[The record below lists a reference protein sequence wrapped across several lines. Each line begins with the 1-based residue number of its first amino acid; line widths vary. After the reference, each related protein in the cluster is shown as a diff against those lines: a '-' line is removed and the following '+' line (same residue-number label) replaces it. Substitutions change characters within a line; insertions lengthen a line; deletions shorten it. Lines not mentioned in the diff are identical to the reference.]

1 MRLSGG
7 LTTRQPSFPMPIQAI
22 SSQRLYRQIA
32 DQLAEL
38 IRAGEFKPGARLPS
52 ERELSQQFDV
62 SRASVREALIALEID
77 GLIDVRVGLGVFVNA
92 APAANSRTAGLAE
105 PGPFE
110 VLSARYLIEGET
122 AALAA
127 RNGSAKDHAR
137 IRETLQ
143 AMADEIKASGVG
155 LEADA
160 QFHLR
165 IAEAS
170 GNGALVHLVR
180 QLWGFRYSAMFRK
193 LDEHFDSPQRHQEAI
208 DEHRKLLE
216 AIERRDADA
225 ARAAMVAHLD
235 TVRAAL
241 ERGWELAN
249 VQGSAGAAPRTQAL
263 TAWS

>member
-1 MRLSGG
+1 
-7 LTTRQPSFPMPIQAI
+7 MPIEAI
-22 SSQRLYRQIA
+22 SSKRLYRQIA
-32 DQLAEL
+32 DQLGDL
-38 IRAGEFKPGARLPS
+38 VRRGEFKPGDRLPS
-52 ERELSQQFDV
+52 ERDLSQQFNV

-77 GLIDVRVGLGVFVNA
+77 GLVDVRVGLGVFVNA
-92 APAANSRTAGLAE
+92 APAANSQTAAMGE

-127 RNGSAKDHAR
+127 RDGSARDHAR

-143 AMADEIKASGVG
+143 LMADEIKDRGMG
-155 LEADA
+155 LDADA
-160 QFHLR
+160 LFHLR

-170 GNGALVHLVR
+170 GNSALVHLVH
-180 QLWGFRYSAMFRK
+180 QLWNFRYSAMFRK
-193 LDEHFDSPQRHQEAI
+193 LDEHFDSLERHEQAI
-208 DEHRKLLE
+208 EEHRRLVE
-216 AIERRDADA
+216 AIEKRDVEG
-225 ARAAMVAHLD
+225 ARAAMNHHLD

-249 VQGSAGAAPRTQAL
+249 VNGDAPANPPRVAGA

>member
-1 MRLSGG
+1 
-7 LTTRQPSFPMPIQAI
+7 MPIEAV
-22 SSQRLYRQIA
+22 SSKRLYRQIA

-38 IRAGEFKPGARLPS
+38 VRKGEFKPGDRLPS
-52 ERELSQQFDV
+52 ERDLSQQFNV

-77 GLIDVRVGLGVFVNA
+77 GLVDVRVGLGVFVNA
-92 APAANSRTAGLAE
+92 APAANSQTAALGE

-127 RNGSAKDHAR
+127 RDGSAKDHAR

-143 AMADEIKASGVG
+143 LMTDEIGSTGVG
-155 LEADA
+155 LNADA
-160 QFHLR
+160 LFHLR

-170 GNGALVHLVR
+170 GNSALVHLVH
-180 QLWGFRYSAMFRK
+180 QLWNFRYSAMFRK
-193 LDEHFDSPQRHQEAI
+193 LDEHFDSPQRHHEAI
-208 DEHRKLLE
+208 EEHRKLVE
-216 AIERRDADA
+216 AIEARDAER

-249 VQGSAGAAPRTQAL
+249 VSGGTPAQPPRPNGT

>member
-1 MRLSGG
+1 
-7 LTTRQPSFPMPIQAI
+7 MPIQAV
-22 SSQRLYRQIA
+22 SSQRLYRKIA

-77 GLIDVRVGLGVFVNA
+77 GLVDVRVGLGVFVNT
-92 APAANSRTAGLAE
+92 APAANSQAAGLAD

-127 RNGSAKDHAR
+127 RDGSARDHAR

-143 AMADEIKASGVG
+143 LMADEVTASGNG
-155 LEADA
+155 LNADA
-160 QFHLR
+160 LFHLR
-165 IAEAS
+165 MAEAS
-170 GNGALVHLVR
+170 GNGALVHLVH
-180 QLWGFRYSAMFRK
+180 QLWSFRESAMFRK
-193 LDEHFDSPQRHQEAI
+193 LDEHFDSPERHQEAI
-208 DEHRKLLE
+208 AEHRRVVE
-216 AIERRDADA
+216 AIEKRDADA
-225 ARAAMVAHLD
+225 ARTAMIAHLD
-235 TVRAAL
+235 TVRTAL

-249 VQGSAGAAPRTQAL
+249 VKGANAAPPRTGAA

>member
-1 MRLSGG
+1 
-7 LTTRQPSFPMPIQAI
+7 MPIQAV

-38 IRAGEFKPGARLPS
+38 IRRGEFKAGARLPS
-52 ERELSQQFDV
+52 ERDLSQQFNV

-77 GLIDVRVGLGVFVNA
+77 GLVDVRVGLGVFVNA
-92 APAANSRTAGLAE
+92 APAANSQTAGLAE

-110 VLSARYLIEGET
+110 VLSARYLIESET

-127 RNGSAKDHAR
+127 RDGSARDHGR
-137 IRETLQ
+137 IRETL
-143 AMADEIKASGVG
+143 ALMAQEVGESGAG
-155 LEADA
+155 LNADA
-160 QFHLR
+160 LFHLR
-165 IAEAS
+165 IAEAC
-170 GNGALVHLVR
+170 GNGALVHLVH
-180 QLWGFRYSAMFRK
+180 QLWSFRDSAMFKK
-193 LDEHFDSPQRHQEAI
+193 LDEHFDSPERHEEAI
-208 DEHRKLLE
+208 EEHRRVVE
-216 AIERRDADA
+216 AIERRDADG

-249 VQGSAGAAPRTQAL
+249 VKGGGNASQPARAAGT

>member
-1 MRLSGG
+1 
-7 LTTRQPSFPMPIQAI
+7 MPIEAV
-22 SSQRLYRQIA
+22 SSKRLYRQIA

-38 IRAGEFKPGARLPS
+38 VRKGEFKPGDRLPS
-52 ERELSQQFDV
+52 ERDLSQQFNV

-77 GLIDVRVGLGVFVNA
+77 GLVDVRVGLGVFVNA
-92 APAANSRTAGLAE
+92 APAANSQTAALGE

-127 RNGSAKDHAR
+127 RDGSAKDHAR

-143 AMADEIKASGVG
+143 LMTDEIGSTGVG
-155 LEADA
+155 LNADA
-160 QFHLR
+160 LFHLR

-170 GNGALVHLVR
+170 GNSALVHLVH
-180 QLWGFRYSAMFRK
+180 QLWNFRYSAMFRK
-193 LDEHFDSPQRHQEAI
+193 LDEHFDSPQRHHEAI
-208 DEHRKLLE
+208 EEHRKLVE
-216 AIERRDADA
+216 AIEARDAEG

-249 VQGSAGAAPRTQAL
+249 VGGGASAQPPRANGT

>member
-1 MRLSGG
+1 
-7 LTTRQPSFPMPIQAI
+7 MPIQAVT
-22 SSQRLYRQIA
+22 SQRLYRQIA

-38 IRAGEFKPGARLPS
+38 IRSGEFQPGARLPS
-52 ERELSQQFDV
+52 ERDLSQQLNV

-92 APAANSRTAGLAE
+92 TPAANSQTAVLAD

-127 RNGSAKDHAR
+127 RHGTTEQHAR
-137 IRETLQ
+137 IRETL
-143 AMADEIKASGVG
+143 ALMTDEVSRSGAGLDADF
-155 LEADA
+155 L
-160 QFHLR
+160 FHER

-170 GNGALVHLVR
+170 GNSALVHLVH
-180 QLWGFRYSAMFRK
+180 QLWGFRFTAMFRK
-193 LDEHFDSPQRHQEAI
+193 LDEHFDSPDRHADAI
-208 DEHRKLLE
+208 EEHRNLVE

-225 ARAAMVAHLD
+225 ARAAMVVHLD

-241 ERGWELAN
+241 ERGWEVAN
-249 VQGSAGAAPRTQAL
+249 VPGATRSPAPIKVRPTIPTRA
-263 TAWS
+263 

>member
-1 MRLSGG
+1 
-7 LTTRQPSFPMPIQAI
+7 MPIEAI
-22 SSQRLYRQIA
+22 SSKRLYRQIA

-38 IRAGEFKPGARLPS
+38 VRRGEFKPGDRLPS
-52 ERELSQQFDV
+52 ERDLSQQFNV

-92 APAANSRTAGLAE
+92 APAANSQTAALAE

-110 VLSARYLIEGET
+110 VLSARYLVEGET

-127 RNGSAKDHAR
+127 RDGSARDHAR

-143 AMADEIKASGVG
+143 LMADEVQASGIG
-155 LEADA
+155 LNADA
-160 QFHLR
+160 LFHLR

-170 GNGALVHLVR
+170 GNSALVHLVH
-180 QLWGFRYSAMFRK
+180 QLWSFRYSAMFRK
-193 LDEHFDSPQRHQEAI
+193 LDEHFDSPERHQDAI
-208 DEHRKLLE
+208 AEHRKLVE
-216 AIERRDADA
+216 AIERRDVEG
-225 ARAAMVAHLD
+225 ARAAMTAHLD
-235 TVRAAL
+235 SVRAAL

-249 VQGSAGAAPRTQAL
+249 VNGGAPAHPARANG

>member
-1 MRLSGG
+1 
-7 LTTRQPSFPMPIQAI
+7 MPIQAV

-38 IRAGEFKPGARLPS
+38 IRRGEFKPGDRLPS
-52 ERELSQQFDV
+52 ERDLSQQFDV

-77 GLIDVRVGLGVFVNA
+77 GLVDVRVGLGVFVNA
-92 APAANSRTAGLAE
+92 APAANSQTAALAE

-110 VLSARYLIEGET
+110 VLSARYLLEGET

-127 RNGSAKDHAR
+127 RNGSAAEHAR

-143 AMADEIKASGVG
+143 LMAQEVDASGIG
-155 LEADA
+155 LNADA
-160 QFHLR
+160 LFHLR

-170 GNGALVHLVR
+170 GNSALVHLVH
-180 QLWGFRYSAMFRK
+180 QLWSFRDSAMFRK
-193 LDEHFDSPQRHQEAI
+193 LDEHFDSPERHQEAI
-208 DEHRKLLE
+208 AEHRRVIE
-216 AIERRDADA
+216 AIERRDADG
-225 ARAAMVAHLD
+225 ARAAIVVHLD

-249 VQGSAGAAPRTQAL
+249 VKGTRAAPPPRANGT

>member
-1 MRLSGG
+1 
-7 LTTRQPSFPMPIQAI
+7 MPIEAV
-22 SSQRLYRQIA
+22 SSKRLYRQIA

-38 IRAGEFKPGARLPS
+38 VRKGEFKPGDRLPS
-52 ERELSQQFDV
+52 ERDLSQQFNV

-77 GLIDVRVGLGVFVNA
+77 GLVDVRVGLGVFVNA
-92 APAANSRTAGLAE
+92 APAANSQTAALGE

-127 RNGSAKDHAR
+127 RDGSAKDHAR

-143 AMADEIKASGVG
+143 LMTDEIGSTGVG
-155 LEADA
+155 LDADA
-160 QFHLR
+160 LFHLR

-170 GNGALVHLVR
+170 GNSALVHLVH
-180 QLWGFRYSAMFRK
+180 QLWSFRYSAMFRK

-208 DEHRKLLE
+208 EEHRKLVE
-216 AIERRDADA
+216 AIERRDVEG
-225 ARAAMVAHLD
+225 ARAAMVSHLD

-249 VQGSAGAAPRTQAL
+249 VSGGTSAQPPRANGT

>member
-1 MRLSGG
+1 
-7 LTTRQPSFPMPIQAI
+7 MPIEAV
-22 SSQRLYRQIA
+22 SSKRLYRQIA

-38 IRAGEFKPGARLPS
+38 VRKGEFKPGDRLPS
-52 ERELSQQFDV
+52 ERDLSQQFNV

-77 GLIDVRVGLGVFVNA
+77 GLVDVRVGLGVFVNA
-92 APAANSRTAGLAE
+92 APAANSQTAALGE

-127 RNGSAKDHAR
+127 RDGSAKDHAR

-143 AMADEIKASGVG
+143 LMADEVGSSGVG
-155 LEADA
+155 LNADA
-160 QFHLR
+160 LFHLR

-170 GNGALVHLVR
+170 GNSALVHLVH
-180 QLWGFRYSAMFRK
+180 QLWSFRYSTMFRK
-193 LDEHFDSPQRHQEAI
+193 LDEHFDSPERHERAI
-208 DEHRKLLE
+208 DEHRRLVD
-216 AIERRDADA
+216 AIERRDVDG
-225 ARAAMVAHLD
+225 ARAAMVSHLD
-235 TVRAAL
+235 SVRAAL

-249 VQGSAGAAPRTQAL
+249 VSGGAAAQPPRGNGT

>member
-1 MRLSGG
+1 
-7 LTTRQPSFPMPIQAI
+7 MPIQAV

-38 IRAGEFKPGARLPS
+38 IRRGEFKPSERLPS
-52 ERELSQQFDV
+52 ERDLSQQLGV

-77 GLIDVRVGLGVFVNA
+77 GLVDVRVGLGVFVNPT
-92 APAANSRTAGLAE
+92 PAANSQTAALAE

-127 RNGSAKDHAR
+127 RDGSAKDHAR

-143 AMADEIKASGVG
+143 AMADEVQDTGVG
-155 LEADA
+155 LNADA

-170 GNGALVHLVR
+170 GNGALVHLVH
-180 QLWGFRYSAMFRK
+180 QLWGFRYGAMFRK
-193 LDEHFDSPQRHQEAI
+193 LDEHFDSPKRHEEAI
-208 DEHRKLLE
+208 DEHRKLVE
-216 AIERRDADA
+216 AIERRDMDG
-225 ARAAMVAHLD
+225 ARAAMVSHLD

-249 VQGSAGAAPRTQAL
+249 VNGNAPTGATPRSPAR

>member
-1 MRLSGG
+1 
-7 LTTRQPSFPMPIQAI
+7 MPIQAVA
-22 SSQRLYRQIA
+22 SQRLYRQIA

-38 IRAGEFKPGARLPS
+38 IRRGEFKPGDRLPS
-52 ERELSQQFDV
+52 ERDLSQQFSV

-77 GLIDVRVGLGVFVNA
+77 GLVDVRVGLGVFVNA
-92 APAANSRTAGLAE
+92 APAANSQTAALAE

-127 RNGSAKDHAR
+127 RDGSAKDHAR

-143 AMADEIKASGVG
+143 LMADEVKGTGVG
-155 LEADA
+155 LDADGL
-160 QFHLR
+160 FHLR

-170 GNGALVHLVR
+170 GNGALVHLVH
-180 QLWGFRYSAMFRK
+180 QLWSFRFSAMFRK
-193 LDEHFDSPQRHQEAI
+193 LDEHFDSPKRHEEAI
-208 DEHRKLLE
+208 DEHRRLVE

-235 TVRAAL
+235 TVRTAL

-249 VQGSAGAAPRTQAL
+249 VQGGSAPTGPRTG

>member
-1 MRLSGG
+1 
-7 LTTRQPSFPMPIQAI
+7 MPIEAV
-22 SSQRLYRQIA
+22 SSKRLYRQIA

-38 IRAGEFKPGARLPS
+38 VRKGEFKPGDRLPS
-52 ERELSQQFDV
+52 ERDLSQQFNV

-77 GLIDVRVGLGVFVNA
+77 GLVDVRVGLGVFVNA
-92 APAANSRTAGLAE
+92 APAANSQAAALGE

-127 RNGSAKDHAR
+127 RDGSARDHAR

-143 AMADEIKASGVG
+143 LMTDEIGSTGVG
-155 LEADA
+155 LNADA
-160 QFHLR
+160 LFHLR

-170 GNGALVHLVR
+170 GNSALVHLVH
-180 QLWGFRYSAMFRK
+180 QLWSFRYSAMFRK
-193 LDEHFDSPQRHQEAI
+193 LDEHFDSPERHHEAI
-208 DEHRKLLE
+208 EEHRKLVD
-216 AIERRDADA
+216 AIERRDADG

-249 VQGSAGAAPRTQAL
+249 VSGGTPAQPPRPNGT

>member
-1 MRLSGG
+1 
-7 LTTRQPSFPMPIQAI
+7 MPIEAV
-22 SSQRLYRQIA
+22 SSKRLYRQIA

-38 IRAGEFKPGARLPS
+38 VRKGEFKPGDRLPS
-52 ERELSQQFDV
+52 ERDLSQQFNV

-77 GLIDVRVGLGVFVNA
+77 GLVDVRVGLGVFVNA
-92 APAANSRTAGLAE
+92 APAANSQTAALGE

-127 RNGSAKDHAR
+127 RDGSAKDHAR

-143 AMADEIKASGVG
+143 LMTDEIGSTGVG
-155 LEADA
+155 LNADA
-160 QFHLR
+160 LFHLR

-170 GNGALVHLVR
+170 GNSALVHLVH
-180 QLWGFRYSAMFRK
+180 QLWSFRYSAMFRK

-208 DEHRKLLE
+208 EEHRKLVE
-216 AIERRDADA
+216 AIEARDVEG

-249 VQGSAGAAPRTQAL
+249 VSGSTPAQPPRLTGT

>member
-1 MRLSGG
+1 
-7 LTTRQPSFPMPIQAI
+7 MPIQAV

-38 IRAGEFKPGARLPS
+38 IRAGEFKPGERLPS
-52 ERELSQQFDV
+52 ERDLSQQLNV

-77 GLIDVRVGLGVFVNA
+77 GLVVVRVGLGVFVNA
-92 APAANSRTAGLAE
+92 APAANPQRTAPAE

-127 RNGSAKDHAR
+127 RDGSARDHAR

-143 AMADEIKASGVG
+143 LMADEVEASGIG
-155 LEADA
+155 LNADA
-160 QFHLR
+160 LFHLR

-170 GNGALVHLVR
+170 GNGALVHLVH
-180 QLWGFRYSAMFRK
+180 QLWSFRESAMFRK

-208 DEHRKLLE
+208 AEHLRVIE
-216 AIERRDADA
+216 AIEKRDAEA
-225 ARAAMVAHLD
+225 ARAGIVAHLD

-249 VQGSAGAAPRTQAL
+249 VKGANAAPPPRTA

>member
-1 MRLSGG
+1 
-7 LTTRQPSFPMPIQAI
+7 MPIQAV

-32 DQLAEL
+32 DQLADL
-38 IRAGEFKPGARLPS
+38 VRRGEFKPGDRLPS
-52 ERELSQQFDV
+52 ERDLSQQFNV

-77 GLIDVRVGLGVFVNA
+77 GIVDVRVGLGVFVNA
-92 APAANSRTAGLAE
+92 APAANSQTDALGE

-110 VLSARYLIEGET
+110 VLSARYLVEGET
-122 AALAA
+122 AFLAA
-127 RNGSAKDHAR
+127 RDGSARDHAR
-137 IRETLQ
+137 IRETLEL
-143 AMADEIKASGVG
+143 MAEEVQSSGVG
-155 LEADA
+155 LNADA
-160 QFHLR
+160 LFHLR

-170 GNGALVHLVR
+170 GNSALAHLVN

-193 LDEHFDSPQRHQEAI
+193 LDEHFDSPERHQEAI
-208 DEHRKLLE
+208 DEHRRLVE

-225 ARAAMVAHLD
+225 ARAAMIAHLD

-249 VQGSAGAAPRTQAL
+249 VTGGVPAMPLRANG

>member
-1 MRLSGG
+1 
-7 LTTRQPSFPMPIQAI
+7 MPIQAVT
-22 SSQRLYRQIA
+22 SQRLYRQIA
-32 DQLAEL
+32 DQLADL
-38 IRAGEFKPGARLPS
+38 VRRGEFKPGDRLPS
-52 ERELSQQFDV
+52 ERELSQQFNV

-92 APAANSRTAGLAE
+92 APAANSQTAALGE

-127 RNGSAKDHAR
+127 RDGSATDHAR

-143 AMADEIKASGVG
+143 LMADEISASGVG
-155 LEADA
+155 LDADA
-160 QFHLR
+160 LFHLR

-170 GNGALVHLVR
+170 GNSALVHLVH

-193 LDEHFDSPQRHQEAI
+193 LDEHFDSPQRHSEAI
-208 DEHRKLLE
+208 EEHRRLVE

-225 ARAAMVAHLD
+225 ARAAMVSHLD

-249 VQGSAGAAPRTQAL
+249 VDGGTSASSPRARGN

>member
-1 MRLSGG
+1 
-7 LTTRQPSFPMPIQAI
+7 MPIQAVT
-22 SSQRLYRQIA
+22 SQRLYRQIA

-38 IRAGEFKPGARLPS
+38 IRLGEFKPGDRLPS
-52 ERELSQQFDV
+52 ERDLSQQLYV

-77 GLIDVRVGLGVFVNA
+77 GLVDVRVGLGVFVNA
-92 APAANSRTAGLAE
+92 APAANSQSAALAD

-110 VLSARYLIEGET
+110 VLSARYLVEGET

-127 RNGSAKDHAR
+127 RDGSARDHAR

-143 AMADEIKASGVG
+143 LMTDEVGASGIG
-155 LEADA
+155 LNADA
-160 QFHLR
+160 LFHLR

-170 GNGALVHLVR
+170 GNGALVHLVH
-180 QLWGFRYSAMFRK
+180 QLWSFREGAMFRK
-193 LDEHFDSPQRHQEAI
+193 LDEHFDSPERHQEAI
-208 DEHRKLLE
+208 AEHRRVVE
-216 AIERRDADA
+216 AIEQRDADA
-225 ARAAMVAHLD
+225 ARAAIVTHLD

-249 VQGSAGAAPRTQAL
+249 MKGAKPPPPPRPA

>member
-1 MRLSGG
+1 
-7 LTTRQPSFPMPIQAI
+7 MPIEAV
-22 SSQRLYRQIA
+22 SSKRLYRQIA

-38 IRAGEFKPGARLPS
+38 VRKGEFKPGDRLPS
-52 ERELSQQFDV
+52 ERDLSQQFNV

-92 APAANSRTAGLAE
+92 APAANSQTAALAE

-110 VLSARYLIEGET
+110 VLTARYLIEGET

-127 RNGSAKDHAR
+127 RDGSARDHAR

-143 AMADEIKASGVG
+143 LMADEVRGTGVG
-155 LEADA
+155 LNADA
-160 QFHLR
+160 LFHMR

-170 GNGALVHLVR
+170 GNSALVHLVH
-180 QLWGFRYSAMFRK
+180 QLWSFRYSAMFRK
-193 LDEHFDSPQRHQEAI
+193 LDEHFDSPDRHEAAI
-208 DEHRKLLE
+208 EEHRKLVQ
-216 AIERRDADA
+216 AIERRDVEG
-225 ARAAMVAHLD
+225 ARSAMVAHLD
-235 TVRAAL
+235 SVRAAL

-249 VQGSAGAAPRTQAL
+249 VDSGATALPPRATGT

>member
-1 MRLSGG
+1 
-7 LTTRQPSFPMPIQAI
+7 MPIQAI

-38 IRAGEFKPGARLPS
+38 IRRGEFKPGDRLPS
-52 ERELSQQFDV
+52 ERELSVQFNV

-77 GLIDVRVGLGVFVNA
+77 GLVDVRVGLGVFVNA
-92 APAANSRTAGLAE
+92 APAANSQTAALGE

-127 RNGSAKDHAR
+127 RDGSAQDHAR

-143 AMADEIKASGVG
+143 MMAEEVKGTGVG
-155 LEADA
+155 LNADA
-160 QFHLR
+160 LFHLR

-170 GNGALVHLVR
+170 GNSALVHLVH
-180 QLWGFRYSAMFRK
+180 QLWSFRYSAMFRK
-193 LDEHFDSPQRHQEAI
+193 LDEHFDSLERHQEAI
-208 DEHRKLLE
+208 AEHRRLVE
-216 AIERRDADA
+216 AIERRDADG
-225 ARAAMVAHLD
+225 ARAAMIVHLD

-249 VQGSAGAAPRTQAL
+249 VSGGKAATPSRPAGT

>member
-1 MRLSGG
+1 
-7 LTTRQPSFPMPIQAI
+7 MPIEAV
-22 SSQRLYRQIA
+22 SSKRLYRQIA

-38 IRAGEFKPGARLPS
+38 VRKGEFKPGDRLPS
-52 ERELSQQFDV
+52 ERDLSQQFNV

-77 GLIDVRVGLGVFVNA
+77 GLVDVRVGLGVFVNA
-92 APAANSRTAGLAE
+92 APAANSATAALGE

-127 RNGSAKDHAR
+127 RDGSAKDHAR

-143 AMADEIKASGVG
+143 LMADEVGSSGVG
-155 LEADA
+155 LNADA
-160 QFHLR
+160 LFHLR

-170 GNGALVHLVR
+170 GNSALVHLVH
-180 QLWGFRYSAMFRK
+180 QLWSFRYSAMFRK
-193 LDEHFDSPQRHQEAI
+193 LDEHFDSPERHQEAI
-208 DEHRKLLE
+208 AEHRKLVE
-216 AIERRDADA
+216 AIERRDADG
-225 ARAAMVAHLD
+225 ARAAMVHHLD

-249 VQGSAGAAPRTQAL
+249 VGDGSSAQPPRSNGT

>member
-1 MRLSGG
+1 
-7 LTTRQPSFPMPIQAI
+7 MPIEAV
-22 SSQRLYRQIA
+22 SSKRLYRQIA

-38 IRAGEFKPGARLPS
+38 VRRGEFKPGDRLPS
-52 ERELSQQFDV
+52 ERDLSQQFNV

-77 GLIDVRVGLGVFVNA
+77 GLVDVRVGLGVFVNA
-92 APAANSRTAGLAE
+92 APAANSQTAALAE

-110 VLSARYLIEGET
+110 VLSARYLVEGET
-122 AALAA
+122 AAQAA
-127 RNGSAKDHAR
+127 RDGSAKDHAR

-143 AMADEIKASGVG
+143 LMADEIGSSGVG
-155 LEADA
+155 LNADA
-160 QFHLR
+160 LFHLR

-170 GNGALVHLVR
+170 GNSALVHLVH

-193 LDEHFDSPQRHQEAI
+193 LDEHFDSPERHQEAI
-208 DEHRKLLE
+208 DEHRRLVE

-225 ARAAMVAHLD
+225 ARSAMVAHLD

-249 VQGSAGAAPRTQAL
+249 VSGGTPAQPPRPNGT

>member
-1 MRLSGG
+1 
-7 LTTRQPSFPMPIQAI
+7 MPIEAV
-22 SSQRLYRQIA
+22 SSKRLYRQIA

-38 IRAGEFKPGARLPS
+38 VRKGEFKPGDRLPS
-52 ERELSQQFDV
+52 ERDLSQQFNV

-77 GLIDVRVGLGVFVNA
+77 GLVDVRVGLGVFVNA
-92 APAANSRTAGLAE
+92 APAANSQAAALGE

-127 RNGSAKDHAR
+127 RDGSAKDHAR

-143 AMADEIKASGVG
+143 LMTDEIGSTGVG
-155 LEADA
+155 LNADA
-160 QFHLR
+160 LFHLR

-170 GNGALVHLVR
+170 GNSALVHLVH
-180 QLWGFRYSAMFRK
+180 QLWNFRYSAMFRK
-193 LDEHFDSPQRHQEAI
+193 LDEHFDSPQRHHEAI
-208 DEHRKLLE
+208 EEHRKLVE
-216 AIERRDADA
+216 AIEARDAER

-249 VQGSAGAAPRTQAL
+249 VSGGTPAQPPRPNGT

>member
-1 MRLSGG
+1 
-7 LTTRQPSFPMPIQAI
+7 MPIEAV
-22 SSQRLYRQIA
+22 SSKRLYRQIA

-38 IRAGEFKPGARLPS
+38 VRKGEFKPGDRLPS
-52 ERELSQQFDV
+52 ERDLSQQFNV

-77 GLIDVRVGLGVFVNA
+77 GLVDVRVGLGVFVNA
-92 APAANSRTAGLAE
+92 APAANSQTAALGE

-127 RNGSAKDHAR
+127 RDGSAKDHAR

-143 AMADEIKASGVG
+143 LMTDEIGSTGVG
-155 LEADA
+155 LNADA
-160 QFHLR
+160 LFHLR

-170 GNGALVHLVR
+170 GNSALVHLVH
-180 QLWGFRYSAMFRK
+180 QLWNFRYSAMFRK
-193 LDEHFDSPQRHQEAI
+193 LDEHFDSPQRHHEAI
-208 DEHRKLLE
+208 EEHRKLVE
-216 AIERRDADA
+216 AIEARDAEG

-249 VQGSAGAAPRTQAL
+249 VSGGTPAQPPRPNGT

>member
-1 MRLSGG
+1 
-7 LTTRQPSFPMPIQAI
+7 MPIQAI

-38 IRAGEFKPGARLPS
+38 IRRGEFKPGDRLPS
-52 ERELSQQFDV
+52 ERELSVQFNV

-77 GLIDVRVGLGVFVNA
+77 GLVDVRVGLGVFVNA
-92 APAANSRTAGLAE
+92 APAANSQAAALGE

-127 RNGSAKDHAR
+127 RDGSAEDHAR

-143 AMADEIKASGVG
+143 MMAEEVKGTGAG
-155 LEADA
+155 LNADA
-160 QFHLR
+160 LFHLR

-170 GNGALVHLVR
+170 GNSALVHLVH
-180 QLWGFRYSAMFRK
+180 QLWSFRYSAMFRK
-193 LDEHFDSPQRHQEAI
+193 LDEHFDSLERHQEAI
-208 DEHRKLLE
+208 AEHRRLVE
-216 AIERRDADA
+216 AIECRDADG
-225 ARAAMVAHLD
+225 ARAAMIVHLD

-249 VQGSAGAAPRTQAL
+249 VGGGDAATPPRPTGT

>member
-1 MRLSGG
+1 
-7 LTTRQPSFPMPIQAI
+7 MPIEAVT
-22 SSQRLYRQIA
+22 SKRLYRQIA

-38 IRAGEFKPGARLPS
+38 VRRGEFKPGDRLPS
-52 ERELSQQFDV
+52 ERDLSQQFNV

-77 GLIDVRVGLGVFVNA
+77 GLVDVRIGLGVFVNA
-92 APAANSRTAGLAE
+92 APAANSQAAALGE

-127 RNGSAKDHAR
+127 RDGSARDHAR

-143 AMADEIKASGVG
+143 LMTREVKDSGIGLTADG
-155 LEADA
+155 L
-160 QFHLR
+160 FHLR

-170 GNGALVHLVR
+170 GNGALVHLVH
-180 QLWGFRYSAMFRK
+180 QLWSFRDSAMFRK
-193 LDEHFDSPQRHQEAI
+193 LDEHFDGPERHEEAI
-208 DEHRKLLE
+208 EEHRRVVD
-216 AIERRDADA
+216 AIERRDGEA
-225 ARAAMVAHLD
+225 ARAAMVKHLD

-241 ERGWELAN
+241 ERGWELAK
-249 VQGSAGAAPRTQAL
+249 VKGDGAAPPPRAGK